1 MNSSYLNKGF
11 PSLSLYHK
19 TRLTLS
25 SGCDG
30 VMLHGRFV
38 NIPDT
43 DDTLVTGTVKEKGIW

>member
-1 MNSSYLNKGF
+1 MSLSYLNNGF

-43 DDTLVTGTVKEKGIW
+43 DDTLVTGTVKENGIW